1 MTRARAAPAGVV
13 AAGKTMY
20 DKIVQDHIVDKQE
33 DGTLLLYIDRH
44 MVHEVTSPQA
54 FEVRHLSLCRSL
66 EKCPAAGSLLR
77 AVATRDDPN
86 LPLSCPRLLQGL
98 RTAGREVRR
107 PDCTLVTVDHN
118 VPTLGPLL
126 LRHRGEL
133 HQGDRLPHAGDGP

>member
-1 MTRARAAPAGVV
+1 MMSAATMATPGVVARAPSLASKKAIARKPLGAPRAVTRARAAPAGVV

-66 EKCPAAGSLLR
+66 EKCPAAGPLLR
-77 AVATRDDPN
+77 AVATRD
-86 LPLSCPRLLQGL
+86 
-98 RTAGREVRR
+98 
-107 PDCTLVTVDHN
+107 
-118 VPTLGPLL
+118 
-126 LRHRGEL
+126 
-133 HQGDRLPHAGDGP
+133 